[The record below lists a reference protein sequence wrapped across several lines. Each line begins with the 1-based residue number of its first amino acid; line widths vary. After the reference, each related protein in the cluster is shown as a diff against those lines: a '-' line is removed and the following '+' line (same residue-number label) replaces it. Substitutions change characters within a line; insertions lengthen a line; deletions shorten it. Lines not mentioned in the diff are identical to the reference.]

1 METFKQYN
9 FQVFLNKALEDIGFK
24 TPTEIQQKI
33 IPLIKKNKNIIGQS
47 QTGTGKSHSFL
58 LPILDK
64 VDSKLDQV
72 QAVITSP
79 SRELA
84 NQLYEVTKALLKY
97 SNITVSNFV
106 GGTDKQRQIKK
117 LQVSQPQVVIG
128 TPGRIFDLM
137 KEHALHIQTAK
148 VLVVDE
154 ADMTLD
160 LGFLPDVDNIASR
173 MPKDLQM
180 LVFSATIPQKL
191 KPFLKKYM
199 ENPVEVI
206 INPKNVL
213 ATTVENQLLL
223 TKGKDDVDLLVEY
236 LSIGQ
241 IYLAM
246 IFANTKEK
254 VEHVTYALREKGFKV
269 AMLHGGIESR
279 ARKRLMRQI
288 QNLEFQY
295 VVATDLAARGIDIDG
310 VSHVV
315 NLEIPKELDFF
326 IHRVGR
332 TGRNGLNGTSVT
344 FYTPS
349 DDTSVIQLEKKGIVF
364 KPIQIKNAEIIETFD
379 RNRRSKRTDTK
390 VKEHDTVI
398 KGMIKKAKQNVKP
411 GYKKKLKQTIEQRE
425 KRKRKIASKINGK
438 R

>member
-1 METFKQYN
+1 METFKQYH
-9 FQVFLNKALEDIGFK
+9 FPDFLNTALEAIQFK
-24 TPTEIQQKI
+24 TPTEIQRAI
-33 IPLIKKNKNIIGQS
+33 IPLVQKGKNVIGQS

-58 LPILDK
+58 LPVLEK
-64 VDSKLDQV
+64 VDTTQSHVQV
-72 QAVITSP
+72 VITTP

-84 NQLYEVTKALLKY
+84 NQLYAVAKTLVQY
-97 SNITVSNFV
+97 SDIVVANYV

-117 LQVSQPQVVIG
+117 LQSSQPHVVIG
-128 TPGRIFDLM
+128 TPGRLYDLM
-137 KEHALHIQTAK
+137 QAHALRIQTAK

-199 ENPVEVI
+199 ENPVEVVI
-206 INPKNVL
+206 DPKRMI
-213 ATTVENQLLL
+213 ATTIENQLLL
-223 TKGKDDVDLLVEY
+223 TKGREDIDLLVNY
-236 LSIGQ
+236 LAVGQ

-254 VEHVTYALREKGFKV
+254 VEKVTYALREKGFKV
-269 AMLHGGIESR
+269 AMLHGGVESR
-279 ARKRLMRQI
+279 ARKRLMKQI
-288 QNLEFQY
+288 QNLEYQY
-295 VVATDLAARGIDIDG
+295 VVATDLAARGIDIEG

-332 TGRNGLNGTSVT
+332 TGRNGLAGKSVT
-344 FYTPS
+344 FYLPS
-349 DDTSVIQLEKKGIVF
+349 DDSSVVQLEKRGITF
-364 KPIQIKNAEIIETFD
+364 KPVQIKDGEIVETFD
-379 RNRRSKRTDTK
+379 RNRRAKRTDTK
-390 VKEHDTVI
+390 VKAPDTVI
-398 KGMIKKAKQNVKP
+398 KGMVKKAKQNVKP
-411 GYKKKLKQTIEQRE
+411 GYKKKLKQEIEQRE
-425 KRKRKIASKINGK
+425 KRKRRMENKSKK
-438 R
+438 